1 MMLNDTSSPLVL
13 LRSRRSG
20 KARDM
25 VAPGPDSTQLADI
38 IAIATRVPDH
48 GKLAPWRI
56 IEVPF
61 AARERFAA
69 MLVAAY
75 RTEKPSAGRLEI
87 EAIDAF
93 PRQAPTMLAL
103 LSTPNTASHIP
114 LWEQQLSA
122 GAMAMQLLNAAHAHG
137 FVANWLTGWPA
148 ASQAVAATLGAN
160 AADERIIGF
169 IFIGTP
175 ATPLEER
182 PRPDIDSIASVWDGN

>member
-1 MMLNDTSSPLVL
+1 MLNDISSALTL

-25 VAPGPDSTQLADI
+25 ATPGPDAAQMADI

-56 IEVPF
+56 IEVPLD
-61 AARERFAA
+61 ARERFAA
-69 MLVAAY
+69 MLVTAY
-75 RTEKPSAGRLEI
+75 HAERPTAGRLEI

-93 PRQAPTMLAL
+93 ARQAPTMLAL
-103 LSTPNTASHIP
+103 LSTPNSASHIP

-122 GAMAMQLLNAAHAHG
+122 GAMTMQLLNAAHAHG

-148 ASQAVAATLGAN
+148 TSAAVATSLGAIG
-160 AADERIIGF
+160 DEERIIGF
-169 IFIGTP
+169 VFIGT
-175 ATPLEER
+175 ATKALEER
-182 PRPDIDSIASVWDGN
+182 PRPLTADVVTQWDES

>member
-1 MMLNDTSSPLVL
+1 MHNDTTSALAL
-13 LRSRRSG
+13 LRTRRSG

-25 VAPGPDSTQLADI
+25 ALPGPDSAQLADI

-56 IEVPF
+56 VEVPL
-61 AARERFAA
+61 AAREDFAA

-75 RTEKPSAGRLEI
+75 RAERPAAGRLEI

-93 PRQAPTMLAL
+93 PRQAPVMLAL
-103 LSTPNTASHIP
+103 LSTPNVASHIP

-122 GAMAMQLLNAAHAHG
+122 GAMTMQILNAAHAHD

-148 ASQAVAATLGAN
+148 QSKAVAAKLGAN
-160 AADERIIGF
+160 GAEDRIIGYV
-169 IFIGTP
+169 FIGS
-175 ATPLEER
+175 AGKVLEER
-182 PRPDIDSIASVWDGN
+182 QRPLAAEIVSIWDGN

>member
-1 MMLNDTSSPLVL
+1 MLNDTSSPLAL

-25 VAPGPDSTQLADI
+25 VAPGPSARQLADI
-38 IAIATRVPDH
+38 IVIATRVPDH
-48 GKLAPWRI
+48 GKLSPWRI
-56 IEVPF
+56 IEISL

-75 RTEKPSAGRLEI
+75 RTEKHVAGRLEI

-137 FVANWLTGWPA
+137 FVTNWLTGWPA
-148 ASQAVAATLGAN
+148 SSQAVAARLGAN
-160 AADERIIGF
+160 GVEDRIIGF
-169 IFIGTP
+169 VFIGTP
-175 ATPLEER
+175 AKPLEER
-182 PRPDIDSIASVWDGN
+182 SRPDIDSVASVWDGN

>member
-1 MMLNDTSSPLVL
+1 MLNDTSSPLAL

-38 IAIATRVPDH
+38 IAITTRVPDH
-48 GKLAPWRI
+48 GKLSPWRI
-56 IEVPF
+56 IEIPLD
-61 AARERFAA
+61 ARERFAA

-75 RTEKPSAGRLEI
+75 RAEKPSAGRLEI

-103 LSTPNTASHIP
+103 ISTPNTASHIP
-114 LWEQQLSA
+114 LREQQLSA
-122 GAMAMQLLNAAHAHG
+122 GAMTMQLLNAAHAHG

-148 ASQAVAATLGAN
+148 ASQSVAMALGAK
-160 AADERIIGF
+160 AAEDNIIGF
-169 IFIGTP
+169 VFIGTP
-175 ATPLEER
+175 AKPIDER
-182 PRPDIDSIASVWDGN
+182 PRPDIDSITSIWDGN